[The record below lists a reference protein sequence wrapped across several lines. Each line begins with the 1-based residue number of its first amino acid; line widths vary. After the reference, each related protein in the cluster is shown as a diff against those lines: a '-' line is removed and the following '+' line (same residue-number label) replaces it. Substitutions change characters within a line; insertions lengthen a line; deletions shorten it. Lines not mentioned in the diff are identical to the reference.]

1 MKTKVILFF
10 SIFSLFGCEVIE
22 TENSLPIS
30 LEEELNQ
37 VLTLPM
43 NQPEGKLRRV
53 IVYGGNSEQVDSSKE
68 ILYPALGNI
77 TLEILKDKNQDTV
90 GIGLNYFSGANLET
104 SHFFNYENG
113 KPVWW
118 STKEYEY
125 LSGNRIDKIFLT
137 SAVKER
143 SLLAQYR
150 YNSEN
155 LLTQIE
161 YPFVNGVE
169 LMVYEYDSLG
179 RISREFKS
187 GAGQEIFKID
197 YLVYRYNS
205 KSLLEAKESGI
216 QGIISENRQDAYQYF
231 YNERG
236 IITLQKEFDPYFGF
250 QQRSRSEFF
259 YFNQVGDQN

>member
-10 SIFSLFGCEVIE
+10 AIFGFVGCEVIE
-22 TENSLPIS
+22 SENSLPIS
-30 LEEELNQ
+30 LEEELSQ
-37 VLTLPM
+37 VLALPT
-43 NQPEGKLRRV
+43 NQPEGKLSRV
-53 IVYGGNSEQVDSSKE
+53 IVYGGNSEQVDISRE
-68 ILYPALGNI
+68 IRYPALGNI

-90 GIGLNYFSGANLET
+90 GIGLNYFSGTNLET

-125 LSGNRIDKIFLT
+125 LSGNRIDKIFHT

-150 YNSEN
+150 YNSQN
-155 LLTQIE
+155 LLSQIE

-179 RISREFKS
+179 RISREWKS
-187 GAGQEIFKID
+187 GAGQEDFKMD
-197 YLVYRYNS
+197 YLVYRYNT

-216 QGIISENRQDAYQYF
+216 RGIISENRQDAFQYF
-231 YNERG
+231 YNEKGR
-236 IITLQKEFDPYFGF
+236 IIKQKEFDPYFGF
-250 QQRSRSEFF
+250 QQKSWAEFF
-259 YFNQVGDQN
+259 YFNQIGDQN